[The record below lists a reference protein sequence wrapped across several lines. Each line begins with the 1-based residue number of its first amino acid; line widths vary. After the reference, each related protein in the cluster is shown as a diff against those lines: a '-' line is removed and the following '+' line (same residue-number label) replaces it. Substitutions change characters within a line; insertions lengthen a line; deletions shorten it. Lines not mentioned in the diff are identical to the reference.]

1 MTLKFWSP
9 DELQEMFPDKTH
21 LTCPAC
27 ATTKFQK
34 GPKGGLAVDF
44 RCENGHY
51 WNVSAFGMEELGP
64 LPVYRASKRRR
75 IKALLRRF
83 FKPLG

>member
-9 DELQEMFPDKTH
+9 DELREMFPDKTH

-34 GPKGGLAVDF
+34 GPKGGLAIDF
-44 RCENGHY
+44 RCENGHE

-64 LPVYRASKRRR
+64 LPVYRASKLRR
-75 IKALLRRF
+75 IRAFLRRT
-83 FKPLG
+83 FKLLE